1 MVVWGC
7 LIAITIADL
16 LSCRRITMRW
26 FKQTLLPC
34 LGVEALF
41 GPGVLIR
48 RTLRHT
54 WRCVMYVV
62 VVVVLR
68 GVHTCHALVDQCFLL
83 FCAFF
88 LCISYFCLKRQAT
101 ECIFHPDWR
110 KKTDF
115 FLFFLGCHKPIK
127 ASRWYSAT
135 IKLSENVWNGIFSVA
150 CATSVCV
157 GCWQNGACVCEYAV
171 STCVCARV
179 RSRSL

>member
-34 LGVEALF
+34 RGVEALF
-41 GPGVLIR
+41 GPGVLIQ
-48 RTLRHT
+48 RTLRYT

-88 LCISYFCLKRQAT
+88 MYFV
-101 ECIFHPDWR
+101 
-110 KKTDF
+110 
-115 FLFFLGCHKPIK
+115 FLFEAASRWVYFSPWLEKENRLLSLFFGCHKPIK